1 MPTSHTETF
10 LSKVSECLSSNHL
23 IKLTL
28 SNKRDKNNELKNVFV
43 KPVLLKTGLHFSFVY
58 RYPTK
63 DITKNYTQTESIS
76 LLRGMIGVDFLKADL
91 FSTTA
96 AFHLTIL
103 PGGKTQ
109 LLEKAHETAAA
120 PDTSHDKAKKRMI
133 TSTDNVYLY
142 ELAVTTIDGKVKSD
156 KQDKFRQINKYVEI
170 VDGIIR
176 SSDLPHSFTI
186 ADMGAGKGYLTFAL
200 YDYLTSVL
208 HREPMITGIEIR
220 PELVAK
226 CNDIA
231 DKAGFKGLSFATGSI
246 QDAALGSIDM
256 LIALHACD
264 IATDQAIY
272 QGIKA
277 GAKVILCAPC
287 CHKQIRSQLQP
298 VYELRSITRH
308 GILAERQAEILTDA
322 IRSLILEAHGY
333 SNNVFEFI
341 STEHT
346 PKNVMIAAVKTKSAL
361 PDTAMIIDQVKKLK
375 AMHGIE
381 YHHLEKLLGL

>member
-1 MPTSHTETF
+1 MSTSHTETF
-10 LSKVSECLSSNHL
+10 LTKVSECLSGNHL
-23 IKLTL
+23 VKLTL
-28 SNKRDKNNELKNVFV
+28 SNKRDKSGELKNVFV
-43 KPVLLKTGLHFSFVY
+43 KPVQLKTGLHFSFVY

-76 LLRGMIGVDFLKADL
+76 LLRGMIGIDFLKADL
-91 FSTTA
+91 YSTTA
-96 AFHLTIL
+96 TFHLTIL

-133 TSTDNVYLY
+133 TSTDNIYLH
-142 ELAVTTIDGKVKSD
+142 ELGVTTIEGKVKSD

-170 VDGIIR
+170 VDSIIR
-176 SSDLPHSFTI
+176 SSDLPDSFTI

-200 YDYLTSVL
+200 YDYLTTVL
-208 HREPMITGIEIR
+208 HRTPVVTGVEQR
-220 PELVAK
+220 PELVDK

-231 DKAGFKGLSFATGSI
+231 GKAGFKGLSFATGSI
-246 QDAALGSIDM
+246 EDAELGSIDM

-272 QGIKA
+272 QGIRA

-298 VYELRSITRH
+298 VNELKTITRH
-308 GILAERQAEILTDA
+308 GILAERQAEILTDT

-333 SNNVFEFI
+333 STTVFEFI

-346 PKNVMIAAVKTKSAL
+346 PKNVMISAIKTKSA
-361 PDTAMIIDQVKKLK
+361 PQDTAKTLDQVKKLK
-375 AMHGIE
+375 ESYGIK